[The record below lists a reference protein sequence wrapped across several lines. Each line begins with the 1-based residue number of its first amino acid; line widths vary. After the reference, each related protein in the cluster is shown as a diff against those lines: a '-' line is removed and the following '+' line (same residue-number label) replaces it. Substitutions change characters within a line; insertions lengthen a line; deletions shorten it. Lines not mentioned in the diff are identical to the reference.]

1 MRPRVD
7 VSNRHIGPRLLYAR
21 GAIHGPRG
29 RADLR
34 SEDGVTASGL
44 RAALQALL
52 NGNGMSQAHFW

>member
-29 RADLR
+29 LADLR
-34 SEDGVTASGL
+34 SERGVASSDAVKGG
-44 RAALQALL
+44 ATE
-52 NGNGMSQAHFW
+52 AHLW